1 MAKRNGKNE
10 NPDNPEKPTKE
21 TKPKEIKPNLAHL
34 EKTNPIHA
42 MGANHGK
49 GGGRKPNLVKKF
61 LEEKFGRKIE
71 APDMNGVLG
80 VIVGLSPLELRELT
94 DMPIEENENAAIV
107 IVLAREM
114 LNVLEGGD
122 DKKGLWKQLTEFI
135 RGRASEKIEVAVEQE
150 FSIEQEDYEGLD
162 EEDVEAF
169 IRVASH
175 LETRRKMKRIAAS
188 GGSMSD
194 DE

>member
-1 MAKRNGKNE
+1 M
-10 NPDNPEKPTKE
+10 
-21 TKPKEIKPNLAHL
+21 PKEIKPNLAHL

-61 LEEKFGRKIE
+61 LEEKFGRRIE

-80 VIVGLSPLELRELT
+80 VIIGLSPTELRELT

-107 IVLAREM
+107 IILAKEM

-122 DKKGLWKQLTEFI
+122 DKKGLWKTLTEFI
-135 RGRASEKIEVAVEQE
+135 RGRASEKIEVAVQEE
-150 FSIEQEDYEGLD
+150 FSIDADADFEGLK
-162 EEDVEAF
+162 EEEIETF
-169 IRVASH
+169 LRVVAH
-175 LETRRKMKRIAAS
+175 LETRRKMKQLAAS
-188 GGSMSD
+188 GGSITD
-194 DE
+194 LE

>member
-1 MAKRNGKNE
+1 
-10 NPDNPEKPTKE
+10 
-21 TKPKEIKPNLAHL
+21 
-34 EKTNPIHA
+34 

>member
-1 MAKRNGKNE
+1 MAKRNGKNGD
-10 NPDNPEKPTKE
+10 PDKPE
-21 TKPKEIKPNLAHL
+21 KPKEIKPNLAHL
-34 EKTNPIHA
+34 ERTNPIHA

-61 LEEKFGRKIE
+61 LEEKFGRKVE

-80 VIVGLSPLELRELT
+80 VVAGLSPSELRELT
-94 DMPIEENENAAIV
+94 DMPLEENENAAIV
-107 IVLAREM
+107 IVLAKEM

-122 DKKGLWKQLTEFI
+122 DKKGFSKQLIEFI

-150 FSIEQEDYEGLD
+150 FSIESEDFEGLE
-162 EEDVEAF
+162 EEDIETF
-169 IRVASH
+169 LRVAAH